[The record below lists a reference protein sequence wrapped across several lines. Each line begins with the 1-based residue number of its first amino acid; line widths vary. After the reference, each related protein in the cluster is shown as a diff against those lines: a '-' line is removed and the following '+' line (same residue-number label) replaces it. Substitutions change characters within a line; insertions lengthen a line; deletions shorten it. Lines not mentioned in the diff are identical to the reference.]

1 MRQLRYFRHVCA
13 IGALLA
19 TGLVLVAC
27 GSSDKKSSSSTTKS
41 SSSTSSSSGSGLA
54 AANKLLAPY
63 TGHPSEFPTGAPFN
77 VKPGLK
83 FAYVDCG
90 SPVCALFGTITEG
103 AVKAAGG
110 KLVVVK
116 AGSSAQGIQ
125 KAFDSVVSLKP
136 DAVIAAGVSPAL
148 FQRQA
153 KELTAMKIPIGST
166 GMGEDAVQLG
176 LDKPPNTLIYGPN
189 GLRRTGQVLAAYV
202 YKTKGDK
209 TNVGIIQTP
218 ELTFFQVEVDSFK
231 QTMSQL
237 CPNCKVRVIKTP
249 IASLGSTAPSLI
261 VSDLQA
267 HPDTNIV
274 AGGDCENVTGLPQA
288 LKKGGLSTTIVC
300 AGSAPPVTLQYIK
313 SGQVKGNFAL
323 DLAIDV
329 FSMVD
334 ADLRTIY
341 KQPIPKVESEGLGVF
356 QIVEQK
362 DLTGDIS
369 KGFATYPDFAQRFI
383 KSWHGGK

>member
-1 MRQLRYFRHVCA
+1 M
-13 IGALLA
+13 
-19 TGLVLVAC
+19 
-27 GSSDKKSSSSTTKS
+27 
-41 SSSTSSSSGSGLA
+41 A

-63 TGHPSEFPTGAPFN
+63 TGHPSPLPVGKPFN

-90 SPVCALFGTITEG
+90 SPVCALFRTITEG

-110 KLVVVK
+110 KLVVIK
-116 AGSSAQGIQ
+116 AGASAQGIQ
-125 KAFDSVVSLKP
+125 KGFDSVVSLKP

-153 KELTAMKIPIGST
+153 KQLTQMNIPIAST

-176 LDKPPNTLIYGPN
+176 LDKPPNTLVYGPN
-189 GLRRTGQVLAAYV
+189 GLKRAGQVLAAYV
-202 YKTKGDK
+202 YKQKGDK
-209 TNVGIIQTP
+209 TKVGLIQTP
-218 ELTFFQVEVDSFK
+218 ELTFFQVEVDAFK
-231 QTMSQL
+231 QQMSQL
-237 CPNCKVRVIKTP
+237 CSGCEVRIIKTP
-249 IASLGSTAPSLI
+249 IATLGSTAPQKI

-313 SGQVKGNFAL
+313 SGQIKGNFAL
-323 DLAIDV
+323 DLGADV

-334 ADLRTIY
+334 SALRTIY
-341 KQPIPKVESEGLGVF
+341 KQPIPKINSDGLGVF
-356 QIVEQK
+356 QILEQG

-369 KGFATYPDFAQRFI
+369 KGFAAYPDFAQQFI
-383 KSWHGGK
+383 KSWHGGQ